1 MHRILVLGST
11 GNIGHQVYY
20 RLKNRVGAQVYDV
33 SFRRKLTDDTELL
46 DVTDSSALEYFV
58 RGVRPDYIINC
69 MGVLRE
75 GSRNIENAI
84 FMNAYLPHRLAS
96 LAHLYNSKL
105 IHIST
110 DCVFSGSKG
119 KYIESDDKDGLGLY
133 AETKS
138 LGEVID
144 SQNLTL
150 RTSTIGP
157 ELKENGEGLFHWFMN
172 QKEAAQGFTGAVW
185 SGVTTIQ
192 LARAVDLAI
201 TSDAT
206 GLHHVTNN
214 SSISKFEL
222 LLLLKKYTGKEITI
236 HPVEGSK
243 SDKSFIDTRC
253 EINFQ
258 IPTYDE
264 MIVAMVADIRANE
277 RRYTYQMS

>member
-1 MHRILVLGST
+1 MLGST

-46 DVTDSSALEYFV
+46 DVTNGPALENFIK
-58 RGVRPDYIINC
+58 GIRPDYIINC
-69 MGVLRE
+69 MGVLRQ
-75 GSRNIENAI
+75 GSKNIENAV

-96 LAHLYNSKL
+96 LANVYNSKL

-110 DCVFSGSKG
+110 DCVFSGRKG
-119 KYIESDDKDGLGLY
+119 GYVESDVKDGMGLY

-144 SQNLTL
+144 SENLTL
-150 RTSTIGP
+150 RTSTVGP

-172 QKEAAQGFTGAVW
+172 QNETAQGYTAAVW
-185 SGVTTIQ
+185 SGVTTLE

-201 TSDAT
+201 TSDTT

-214 SSISKFEL
+214 SAISKFDL
-222 LLLLKKYTGKEITI
+222 LLLFKKYTRKEISI
-236 HPVEGSK
+236 RPIEGHK
-243 SDKSFIDTRC
+243 SNKSFIDTRG

-258 IPTYDE
+258 IPTYEE
-264 MIVAMVADIRANE
+264 MVAEMVADIRLNE
-277 RRYTYQMS
+277 CRYTYRFD